1 VTAYNSTIT
10 ARLLLRGG
18 AVLLMGGC
26 EVQSDRIVMEVPSL
40 KVMGGHITAHSV
52 LADAPSMSFD
62 GAAII
67 ADELELRSTLANVT
81 ASTIDVTVVRVRATI
96 LTISGTTLTT
106 GEPVHLNVSTFYADT
121 SVLNN
126 PMDELPESAKVYLY
140 DADIPRPFSLSNS
153 TVYVYWYLTVQ
164 VQDVLGS
171 AIGGAAVE
179 VSYTRNGTTVAS
191 GSTNDDGRVRIP
203 LLGSLV
209 GKDGERFVGN
219 YQVVVSNPKNSSDRI
234 VGYVGL
240 DSGKTLQATFPE
252 SLLPPTGVEVEA
264 SVANTTIVSGTN
276 FTVRGDAVATF
287 PAGRRPLSEGAVT
300 IRLLSNATP
309 IWQNATQLDADG
321 MFALVVPAPEKTGAY
336 TIEVQVTGTGAFAG
350 VEGRAHVIAIEI
362 VEPAPTRIVVVLETY
377 LINPFYLGDPVVV
390 RGTVRYN
397 DAQGRPVPGARVFVK
412 DTPTMNT
419 RQQAADGVGAFELI
433 YESPVNVGQW
443 DYIVHARDE
452 KLGLQSDQVKLTLVA
467 VEPAKVKETGVNKV
481 LLGVVIAIIVAVL
494 VVGAI
499 MAQMLLSSKGKMVEC
514 GECGTLVPE
523 TAKVCPKCGTE
534 FETDVAKCSEC
545 GSWIK
550 AESPECPYC
559 GTKFRDLKAKGDEDD
574 EDEEGE
580 AGGKGGGKAGG
591 KGGGK
596 GEEPPVIV
604 DLPPASSAVVEGAVT
619 TPEGTSSE
627 AATLADSAKRAPE
640 GIAGTSYPVVT
651 KKAMASGP
659 NAAQKAAEGEPRPRV
674 RKVSRPP
681 AQSGDEGKGEGG
693 R

>member
-1 VTAYNSTIT
+1 
-10 ARLLLRGG
+10 
-18 AVLLMGGC
+18 
-26 EVQSDRIVMEVPSL
+26 
-40 KVMGGHITAHSV
+40 
-52 LADAPSMSFD
+52 
-62 GAAII
+62 
-67 ADELELRSTLANVT
+67 
-81 ASTIDVTVVRVRATI
+81 
-96 LTISGTTLTT
+96 
-106 GEPVHLNVSTFYADT
+106 
-121 SVLNN
+121 
-126 PMDELPESAKVYLY
+126 MDELPESAKVYLY

-240 DSGKTLQATFPE
+240 DSGKTLQVTFPE

-362 VEPAPTRIVVVLETY
+362 VEPAPTRIVVVLEAY

-433 YESPVNVGQW
+433 YDSPVNVGQW

-659 NAAQKAAEGEPRPRV
+659 EGAQKAAEGEPRPRV